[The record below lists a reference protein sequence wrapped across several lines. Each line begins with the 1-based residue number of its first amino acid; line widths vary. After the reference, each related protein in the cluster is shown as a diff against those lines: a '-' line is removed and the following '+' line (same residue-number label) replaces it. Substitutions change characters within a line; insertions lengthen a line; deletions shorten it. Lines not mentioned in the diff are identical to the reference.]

1 MDIVAAT
8 KSYQRWMAKALA
20 RNGLA
25 PLGEDLAR
33 KHRKMAKKSF
43 AFLRGTYY
51 RWAQRWPELCPGLAK
66 GPRVLAVGDLHLE
79 NFGTWR
85 DAEGRLCWGVNDF
98 DEAWPLAYANDL
110 VRLAASALLAIG
122 DGECTGKPARA
133 TAAILAGYATA
144 LKGRT
149 RPFVLE
155 EDHAALRA
163 IAYRA
168 ENEPQAWW
176 ADFGEDLFAKRP
188 PEALRA
194 LLVADWPRAEVA
206 DLGFFY
212 RSAGLGGL
220 GRPRF
225 VARALWRGALAA
237 REAKALVPSAAAWA
251 EGKPGPSL
259 LAAAIAAARGGV
271 DPFLRASG
279 HWVIRRLGPRSDK
292 FKIASLAEGD
302 LAALLH
308 AMGGEIA
315 NIHRASAKAV
325 PGIQRDLARRR
336 AGWLHAA
343 AETMAEAMRADWK
356 AWKKHMAGESG

>member
-8 KSYQRWMAKALA
+8 QSYERWMAKALA
-20 RNGLA
+20 RNGLV

-51 RWAQRWPELCPGLAK
+51 RWAQLWPKLCPGLAR
-66 GPRVLAVGDLHLE
+66 GPRVLAVGDVHLE

-98 DEAWPLAYANDL
+98 DEAWSLGYANDL
-110 VRLAASALLAIG
+110 VRLATSALLAIG
-122 DGECTGKPARA
+122 DGECKGKPLRA
-133 TAAILAGYATA
+133 TAAILAGYTA
-144 LKGRT
+144 ALSGR
-149 RPFVLE
+149 RRLFVLE
-155 EDHAALRA
+155 ENHPALRA

-168 ENEPQAWW
+168 ENEPAAWW
-176 ADFGEDLFAKRP
+176 ADFAGDLFAKQP
-188 PEALRA
+188 PENLRT
-194 LLVADWPRAEVA
+194 LLTADWPRAELA
-206 DLGFFY
+206 GLGFFY

-225 VARALWRGALAA
+225 VARALWRGAFAA

-251 EGKPGPSL
+251 EGKAGPSRL
-259 LAAAIAAARGGV
+259 GDAIGAARGGV
-271 DPFLRASG
+271 DPFLRAHG

-292 FKIASLAEGD
+292 FKIESLAEGD
-302 LAALLH
+302 LATLLH

-315 NIHRASAKAV
+315 NIHGTTPKAV
-325 PGIQRDLARRR
+325 PGILRDLARRR

-343 AETMAEAMRADWK
+343 AETMAEATRADWT
-356 AWKKHMAGESG
+356 AWKEFTASAKD